1 MRPLQFNSVEDALL
15 VFEHSEEPE
24 ARIAARIYLEHFLPP
39 PVLEK
44 LKRCERETLGIDKL
58 TPRRLQRQR
67 RGALLL
73 HDHRTGDRPEPRRP

>member
-1 MRPLQFNSVEDALL
+1 
-15 VFEHSEEPE
+15 
-24 ARIAARIYLEHFLPP
+24 
-39 PVLEK
+39 VLEK
-44 LKRCERETLGIDKL
+44 LKRCERETLGLDKL